1 MLDYQFAGLPL
12 HVLLVHVMI
21 VGVPLL
27 AVLLVVVCAWPGAR
41 RALWLPT
48 FLGALL
54 LLGVMYLTIEAGK
67 WLQARVPEAPLIEA
81 HTVQGEDI
89 IPWMIALATVAA
101 LAAAL
106 AIVERRERQG
116 RTDPE
121 VAANRGMR
129 VPTVRRSPARVA
141 IAALLIVAAIGVGA
155 GSVWTIVRIGDSGSR
170 AVWEGSFSEEPLER

>member
-1 MLDYQFAGLPL
+1 M
-12 HVLLVHVMI
+12 V

-27 AVLLVVVCAWPGAR
+27 ALLVVVVCAWAGAR

-48 FLGALL
+48 LIGALA

-67 WLQARVPEAPLIEA
+67 WLQARVPSAPLIEE
-81 HTVQGEDI
+81 HTAQGEDI
-89 IPWMIALATVAA
+89 IPWMIGLVTVAA

-106 AIVERRERQG
+106 AIVELRERRG

-121 VAANRGMR
+121 VAANRGM
-129 VPTVRRSPARVA
+129 TVAPARRSPGRTAVA
-141 IAALLIVAAIGVGA
+141 VLLIVAAVGVGA

-170 AVWEGSFSEEPLER
+170 AVWEGSFSEEPLED

>member
-1 MLDYQFAGLPL
+1 MLDFQFAGLPL

-27 AVLLVVVCAWPGAR
+27 ALVLVVVCAWPGAR

-48 FLGALL
+48 LLGALV

-67 WLQARVPEAPLIEA
+67 WLQERVPEAPLIEA
-81 HTVQGEDI
+81 HTAQGEDI
-89 IPWMIALATVAA
+89 IPWMIGLATVAA

-106 AIVERRERQG
+106 AIVERRERRN

-121 VAANRGMR
+121 VAANRGMT
-129 VPTVRRSPARVA
+129 VPRARRSPARVA
-141 IAALLIVAAIGVGA
+141 VAALLIVAAVGVAA
-155 GSVWTIVRIGDSGSR
+155 GSVWTIVRIGESGSR
-170 AVWEGSFSEEPLER
+170 AVWEGSFSDEPIEN